1 MLWTRS
7 LPKGRCILLVS
18 EILLRGSGTKG
29 NFKMNVMVNI
39 HVFIILV
46 YVTTLK
52 SIILL
57 PHLR

>member
-29 NFKMNVMVNI
+29 NCRKNLMANI
-39 HVFIILV
+39 HAFIILV
-46 YVTTLK
+46 YITLK
-52 SIILL
+52 SIILH